1 MIEARAGDYARPVDG
16 GEHMN
21 VMENFARQFV
31 WEIVRIIDLAV
42 QNWAI
47 TMLILIVFILG
58 AGRQRKR
65 KQRHL
70 ETVGSN

>member
-1 MIEARAGDYARPVDG
+1 
-16 GEHMN
+16 MN
-21 VMENFARQFV
+21 LMENFARQFV
-31 WEIVRIIDLAV
+31 WEFVRVIDLAL

-47 TMLILIVFILG
+47 TMILLIVFILG

>member
-1 MIEARAGDYARPVDG
+1 
-16 GEHMN
+16 MN
-21 VMENFARQFV
+21 VIENFARQLV
-31 WEIVRIIDLAV
+31 WEFFRVIDLAV

-47 TMLILIVFILG
+47 TAIVLIALLWG

-70 ETVGSN
+70 QTVG

>member
-1 MIEARAGDYARPVDG
+1 MIEACAGCYARAVDG

-21 VMENFARQFV
+21 VLENFARHFL
-31 WEIVRIIDLAV
+31 WEIVRIIDMAL

-47 TMLILIVFILG
+47 TMVILIVFILG

>member
-1 MIEARAGDYARPVDG
+1 
-16 GEHMN
+16 MN
-21 VMENFARQFV
+21 VMENFARQLV
-31 WEIVRIIDLAV
+31 WEFVRVIDMAL

-47 TMLILIVFILG
+47 TMMVLIVFILG

-70 ETVGSN
+70 ETIGSN

>member
-1 MIEARAGDYARPVDG
+1 
-16 GEHMN
+16 MN
-21 VMENFARQFV
+21 VMENFARQLV
-31 WEIVRIIDLAV
+31 WECVRVIDMAL

-47 TMLILIVFILG
+47 TMMVLIVFILG

-70 ETVGSN
+70 ETIGSN

>member
-1 MIEARAGDYARPVDG
+1 MIEACPGYYARPVDG

-31 WEIVRIIDLAV
+31 WEIVRIIDMAV

>member
-1 MIEARAGDYARPVDG
+1 
-16 GEHMN
+16 MN
-21 VMENFARQFV
+21 VMENFARQLV
-31 WEIVRIIDLAV
+31 WECVRVIDMAL

-47 TMLILIVFILG
+47 TMMVLIVFILG

>member
-1 MIEARAGDYARPVDG
+1 MIEACPGRYARLFDG

-21 VMENFARQFV
+21 VMENFARQLV
-31 WEIVRIIDLAV
+31 WEFVRVIDMAL

-47 TMLILIVFILG
+47 TMMVIIVFILG

>member
-1 MIEARAGDYARPVDG
+1 
-16 GEHMN
+16 MN
-21 VMENFARQFV
+21 VMENFARQLV
-31 WEIVRIIDLAV
+31 WEFARVIDMAV

>member
-1 MIEARAGDYARPVDG
+1 
-16 GEHMN
+16 MN
-21 VMENFARQFV
+21 VLENFARQLAG
-31 WEIVRIIDLAV
+31 EILRIIDMAL

-47 TMLILIVFILG
+47 TMMVLIVFILG

-65 KQRHL
+65 KPRHL

>member
-1 MIEARAGDYARPVDG
+1 MIEACAGDYARAVDG

-21 VMENFARQFV
+21 VMENFARQLV
-31 WEIVRIIDLAV
+31 WEIVRIIDMAV

>member
-1 MIEARAGDYARPVDG
+1 
-16 GEHMN
+16 MN
-21 VMENFARQFV
+21 VMENFARQLV
-31 WEIVRIIDLAV
+31 WECVRVIDMAL

-47 TMLILIVFILG
+47 TMMVLVVFILG

-70 ETVGSN
+70 ETIGSN